1 MSAPPPALE
10 RLQRQW
16 AILAALGNI
25 CIVAVGGVLALRVGP
40 NMALRWSIPSAIVLS
55 WFLWRLR
62 TSLDR
67 NHAPDDPELHPS
79 LGAANLIT
87 MVRAALTASLAG
99 FLFLTPIMTAGTVW
113 DWLPGLAYLSVAAMD
128 GADGRLARITG
139 NVTCLGAYLDTQAD
153 ALGLL
158 LAGLLLVI
166 SAKAPL
172 PYLWVGIGYYVLQV
186 AIRLR
191 RAAGRPAEPVP
202 PRPEAR
208 WAAGC
213 QMVFAALALLPVMK
227 PEATQ
232 PAAWLMTLAQGV
244 SLGQDWRIICRSAV
258 TPDRTPPSERAVF
271 ARKVLARGLPLAL
284 RFAVAIS
291 LVLTVIA
298 TPDGRWRD
306 VPTPV
311 QAAVLACSGL
321 CVLGVVA
328 RLAAML
334 LSLLC
339 GFWMVPAMPA
349 GAATVTLTA
358 ALSLVLTGAGDMR
371 LWQPEDR
378 ILMST
383 RGEGAAH

>member
-113 DWLPGLAYLSVAAMD
+113 DWLPGLVYLSVAAMD

-232 PAAWLMTLAQGV
+232 PAAWLMTLAQGI

-258 TPDRTPPSERAVF
+258 TPDRTPPRERAVV

-298 TPDGRWRD
+298 TPDGRWSD

>member
-1 MSAPPPALE
+1 
-10 RLQRQW
+10 
-16 AILAALGNI
+16 
-25 CIVAVGGVLALRVGP
+25 
-40 NMALRWSIPSAIVLS
+40 
-55 WFLWRLR
+55 
-62 TSLDR
+62 
-67 NHAPDDPELHPS
+67 
-79 LGAANLIT
+79 
-87 MVRAALTASLAG
+87 
-99 FLFLTPIMTAGTVW
+99 
-113 DWLPGLAYLSVAAMD
+113 
-128 GADGRLARITG
+128 
-139 NVTCLGAYLDTQAD
+139 
-153 ALGLL
+153 
-158 LAGLLLVI
+158 
-166 SAKAPL
+166 
-172 PYLWVGIGYYVLQV
+172 
-186 AIRLR
+186 
-191 RAAGRPAEPVP
+191 
-202 PRPEAR
+202 
-208 WAAGC
+208 
-213 QMVFAALALLPVMK
+213 MVFAALALLPVMK

-232 PAAWLMTLAQGV
+232 PAAWLMTLAQGI

-258 TPDRTPPSERAVF
+258 TPDRTPPRERAVV

-298 TPDGRWRD
+298 TPDGRWSD

>member
-1 MSAPPPALE
+1 MSAPRPALE

-113 DWLPGLAYLSVAAMD
+113 DWLPGLVYLSVAAMD

-232 PAAWLMTLAQGV
+232 PAAWLMTLAQGI

-258 TPDRTPPSERAVF
+258 TPDRTPPRERAVV

-298 TPDGRWRD
+298 TPDGRWSD

>member
-1 MSAPPPALE
+1 MSAHRAALE
-10 RLQRQW
+10 RLRRQW
-16 AILAALGNI
+16 AILAALGSI
-25 CIVAVGGVLALRVGP
+25 GIVGVAGVLAQRAGL
-40 NMALRWSIPSAIVLS
+40 NMALRWSLPTAVVLS

-62 TSLDR
+62 ASLDR
-67 NHAPDDPELHPS
+67 NHSPDDPELHPS

-87 MVRAALTASLAG
+87 LVRAALAASLAG
-99 FLFLTPIMTAGTVW
+99 FVFLTPITTAGAVW
-113 DWLPGLAYLSVAAMD
+113 DWLPGLVYLSVAAMD
-128 GADGRLARITG
+128 CADGRVARLTG

-166 SAKAPL
+166 SAKAPP

-191 RAAGRPAEPVP
+191 RAAGRPVEPVP
-202 PRPEAR
+202 PRPDAR

-213 QMVFAALALLPVMK
+213 QMVVAGLALLPLFY
-227 PEATQ
+227 PQATH
-232 PAAWLMTLAQGV
+232 PAAWVMTLAQAD
-244 SLGQDWRIICRSAV
+244 SIGQDWHIVCRSA
-258 TPDRTPPSERAVF
+258 PRERAVI
-271 ARKVLARGLPLAL
+271 ARNVLARGLPLAL
-284 RFAVAIS
+284 RLAVAVS
-291 LVLTVIA
+291 LALTVIA
-298 TPDGRWRD
+298 TPDGRWGE
-306 VPTPV
+306 VPSPV

-339 GFWMVPAMPA
+339 GLWLMPAVPA
-349 GAATVTLTA
+349 GAAAVTLA
-358 ALSLVLTGAGDMR
+358 AAISLVLTGAGDVR

-378 ILMST
+378 ILMKSG
-383 RGEGAAH
+383 RSGAAH

>member
-1 MSAPPPALE
+1 MSAPRPALE

-16 AILAALGNI
+16 AILAALGSI

-113 DWLPGLAYLSVAAMD
+113 DWLPGLVYLSVAAMD

-258 TPDRTPPSERAVF
+258 TPDRTPPSERAVV

-298 TPDGRWRD
+298 TPDGRWSD

-383 RGEGAAH
+383 RG